1 MAKKATKKSKKKMPG
16 IVTTAKK
23 RKKAGLRY
31 KLTEGYDRAA
41 QAHVKDKKRKR
52 KVKKK

>member
-1 MAKKATKKSKKKMPG
+1 MAKKMAG
-16 IVTTAKK
+16 IVTTARA

-41 QAHVKDKKRKR
+41 QAHVKEMKIRRTKFTKRR
-52 KVKKK
+52 K